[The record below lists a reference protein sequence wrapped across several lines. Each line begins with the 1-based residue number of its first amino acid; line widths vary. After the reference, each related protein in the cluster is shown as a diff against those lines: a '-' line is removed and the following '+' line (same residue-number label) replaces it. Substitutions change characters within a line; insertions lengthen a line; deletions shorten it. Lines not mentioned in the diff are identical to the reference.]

1 MLVNIGN
8 NSDLAILVPILVN
21 IGNNWLI
28 PIYIYIYSRY
38 SLFLWW
44 LMVTNVFG
52 ISMGNYRLNTG

>member
-21 IGNNWLI
+21 TGNNWLI
-28 PIYIYIYSRY
+28 PIYIYSRY
-38 SLFLWW
+38 SLFSWW

>member
-28 PIYIYIYSRY
+28 PIYIYIVDIVYFY
-38 SLFLWW
+38 
-44 LMVTNVFG
+44 G
-52 ISMGNYRLNTG
+52 D

>member
-28 PIYIYIYSRY
+28 PIYIYIYIVDIVY
-38 SLFLWW
+38 FY
-44 LMVTNVFG
+44 G
-52 ISMGNYRLNTG
+52 D